1 MTQRHKEAA
10 KASHATPASD
20 SVPDD
25 LVELG
30 WVAGAHGI
38 KGWIKIQPFSS
49 DSQALGATKR
59 WWLADPSTNSP
70 LAARKKEQRPPFA
83 VELDWARPHGAT
95 WLASV
100 KGIVDREQAEA
111 LKGRTVM
118 VSRRLFP
125 ALPDDEFYWVDLI
138 GCVVTTDE
146 LGEPARLGIVE
157 SVQDNPAHPILVVRQ
172 QVASSDGDWGDR
184 LDDKGKAVYSLIPF
198 VKAHVGEIDI
208 SAKRIASHWPS
219 DF

>member
-10 KASHATPASD
+10 TAAHGTTASD
-20 SVPDD
+20 SAPDD

-49 DSQALGATKR
+49 DSEALGATKR
-59 WWLADPSTNSP
+59 WWLADSSANSP
-70 LAARKKEQRPPFA
+70 LAARKKVQRPPFA
-83 VELDWARPHGAT
+83 VELDWVRPHGAT

-100 KGIVDREQAEA
+100 KGIADREQAEA
-111 LKGRTVM
+111 LKGRAVL

-125 ALPDDEFYWVDLI
+125 ALPDDEFYWIDLV
-138 GCVVTTDE
+138 GCEVTTDE
-146 LGEPARLGIVE
+146 LGEPARLGIVD

-172 QVASSDGDWGDR
+172 QVASSDGDWVDR

-208 SAKRIASHWPS
+208 LAKRIASSWPR